1 MAKTLGLHVGDAPED
16 AELEKYILGRAQERF
31 SKKVSS
37 YLRYAVMLERD
48 SSAYLPD
55 TASPTIMTD
64 LTRRLLGDLDA
75 EEMEKRVG
83 GLDQRKVLA
92 DVLRRYLGINH
103 LIAYSQSHQ
112 LDFPEKAAEPAGEY
126 NPADSVESL
135 EAKEEQRRAKLDA
148 ITRATED
155 EVRSILKGKKP
166 TGFPK
171 TTKK

>member
-1 MAKTLGLHVGDAPED
+1 MEQKTEKITISLPGLL
-16 AELEKYILGRAQERF
+16 AERANKRADSLTRGVF
-31 SKKVSS
+31 SAYVRT
-37 YLRYAVMLERD
+37 LIERD
-48 SSAYLPD
+48 LNDETPEPK
-55 TASPTIMTD
+55 SPTVLVD
-64 LTRRLLGDLDA
+64 LTYRLLGDLDG

-92 DVLRRYLGINH
+92 DMLRRYLGIDH

-112 LDFPEKAAEPAGEY
+112 LDSPEKAAEPAGEY
-126 NPADSVESL
+126 NPADSLESL

-155 EVRSILKGKKP
+155 EVRSILRGKKP